1 MTIPVGELD
10 KPVPG
15 DGRGGVQVGEDSEEC
30 GAD

>member
-1 MTIPVGELD
+1 MTILVGVLD

-15 DGRGGVQVGEDSEEC
+15 DGRGGVQVGEEC